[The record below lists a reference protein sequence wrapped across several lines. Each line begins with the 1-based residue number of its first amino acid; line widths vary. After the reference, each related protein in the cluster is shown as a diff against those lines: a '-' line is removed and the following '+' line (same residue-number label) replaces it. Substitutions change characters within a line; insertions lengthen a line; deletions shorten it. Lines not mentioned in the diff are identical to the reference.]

1 MLVVHFFNRSPR
13 KFQPFFFFFYLKAID
28 TLQDAA
34 VSCQSGI
41 AVRPISSPGFS
52 LEPENEVKD
61 IHSRNS
67 QSLVAGK
74 YVIDQEREGGGVRRE
89 RERN

>member
-1 MLVVHFFNRSPR
+1 MLVVHFFNRSHR
-13 KFQPFFFFFYLKAID
+13 KFQPFFFFYLKAIE

-67 QSLVAGK
+67 QSLMAEK
-74 YVIDQEREGGGVRRE
+74 YVIDQEREEGG
-89 RERN
+89 